1 MDWTMQEAGSLRGKT
16 FLVTGSN
23 AGIGFSTTRQ
33 LAGRGAR
40 VVMACRSP
48 DKGQAALQQL
58 RSAVPD
64 ADASLMTLDL
74 ASLASVR
81 AFAAEF
87 LAQHDRLD
95 VLINNA
101 GVMMPP
107 AGRTADNFETQF
119 GTNVIGH
126 FVLTGLL
133 LPLLNRTP
141 QARVVTMSSVAH
153 WLAKID
159 FDNLNAEKGYSAGRA
174 YAQSKLANLMFTY
187 ELQRRLQRSG
197 ATTISL
203 GAHPGGTRSDLGR
216 HNLLLRLASPLA
228 QSTDQGAL
236 PSLRAAVDPAARGGE
251 YYGPGG
257 LATMVGPAVRQRSS
271 RYSHDESVAARLWQA
286 CEELGGMRYLS

>member
-1 MDWTMQEAGSLRGKT
+1 MVWTMQDAGSLRGKT

-23 AGIGFSTTRQ
+23 AGIGFSTVRQ
-33 LAGRGAR
+33 LAAQHAR
-40 VVMACRSP
+40 VVMACRNP
-48 DKGQAALQQL
+48 QKGQAALQQL
-58 RSAVPD
+58 RAVLPD

-133 LPLLNRTP
+133 LPLLNRTA
-141 QARVVTMSSVAH
+141 QARVVTMASVAH
-153 WLAKID
+153 WDGKID
-159 FDNLNAEKGYSAGRA
+159 FDNLNAEQGYRSWRA
-174 YAQSKLANLMFTY
+174 YAQSKLANLMFAY

-197 ATTISL
+197 AATISL

-216 HNLLLRLASPLA
+216 HRFLLRLLSPFG

-257 LATMVGPAVRQRSS
+257 LGTFAGPPVRQRSS
-271 RYSHDESVAARLWQA
+271 RRSHDEAVAARLWQA
-286 CEELGGMRYLS
+286 CEDLGGTRYLS